1 MKFGLITIQKNS
13 PSGVAT
19 DVEVVVDLVVGTLV
33 VVERTVDGTLV
44 VVEGIVEGSLVLVVV
59 DLSVVE
65 VVVVEV
71 VVVEGVVEVVLVE
84 IVVEGIVNATV
95 EVRVDPADVVEEVV
109 VDKRMSRP
117 CLSTPW
123 SYHLQR
129 IRPSSG
135 ETGLIP
141 SVFGTIVSPCSLLL

>member
-1 MKFGLITIQKNS
+1 M
-13 PSGVAT
+13 
-19 DVEVVVDLVVGTLV
+19 EVVVDLVVDALV

-44 VVEGIVEGSLVLVVV
+44 VVEGIVEGSLVVVLV
-59 DLSVVE
+59 DLTVVE
-65 VVVVEV
+65 VVI
-71 VVVEGVVEVVLVE
+71 VEGVVEVVVVE

-95 EVRVDPADVVEEVV
+95 EARVDPSDVVDEEVV